1 MLYKNQCNE
10 GNGDLWRLETG
21 ETREEQHFECFEM
34 TRSNFQGQVR
44 QLNEA
49 FLIKNCFIF
58 PHQCRGVAGISALS
72 PPPPSSSLH

>member
-1 MLYKNQCNE
+1 MLYANQPLNAMVIC
-10 GNGDLWRLETG
+10 GDRTG

-44 QLNEA
+44 QLNEP

-58 PHQCRGVAGISALS
+58 PHQCTGIAGISALS
-72 PPPPSSSLH
+72 PPSSKLH